1 MNYGPH
7 MKTFKGD
14 NNRIKDNY
22 YWFDEK
28 NKNYSLRFWNGKI
41 LINKDLLYKK
51 KISNYK
57 KEWSEKNKE
66 R

>member
-28 NKNYSLRFWNGKI
+28 KSLLKVI
-41 LINKDLLYKK
+41 L
-51 KISNYK
+51 
-57 KEWSEKNKE
+57 
-66 R
+66 